1 MKERVKEG
9 ELVGRG
15 KVSLFSQDHKQI
27 LLYVCGTIGTVLI
40 GRRLR
45 GERGK
50 RKRERKRKIDR

>member
-27 LLYVCGTIGTVLI
+27 LLYVCGTMETVLI

-50 RKRERKRKIDR
+50 GREREKER

>member
-1 MKERVKEG
+1 M
-9 ELVGRG
+9 GRG

-27 LLYVCGTIGTVLI
+27 LLYVCGTMETVLI

-50 RKRERKRKIDR
+50 GRERKKRKIDR

>member
-1 MKERVKEG
+1 M
-9 ELVGRG
+9 GRG

-40 GRRLR
+40 GRRLK